1 MALEVLTTSKFS
13 EIIETIVCK
22 KKLSYMDAIVW
33 YCEREGMEIETAA
46 KLVSAVIKAKLE
58 TEAQE
63 LNFLPKTSKLPL

>member
-13 EIIETIVCK
+13 EIIETIVSQK
-22 KKLSYMDAIVW
+22 KISYMDAIVW
-33 YCEREGMEIETAA
+33 YCEREEMEIETAA
-46 KLVSAVIKAKLE
+46 KLLSAIIKAKLE